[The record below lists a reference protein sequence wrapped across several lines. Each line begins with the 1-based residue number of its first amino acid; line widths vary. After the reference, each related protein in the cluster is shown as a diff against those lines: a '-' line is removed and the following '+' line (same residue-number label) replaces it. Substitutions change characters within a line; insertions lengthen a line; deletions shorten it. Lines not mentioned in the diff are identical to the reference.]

1 MVTLQSLG
9 IDRLSHDELLALSEA
24 LEQHIHDTR
33 PYTGLSP
40 EHMADL
46 QRRLD
51 DDDANPDEGLP
62 WEEVKRL
69 GRQIIDGRC
78 PE

>member
-33 PYTGLSP
+33 PHTGLSP

-51 DDDANPDEGLP
+51 DDDANPDEGTLI
-62 WEEVKRL
+62 EEAVRTMESLVESRMK
-69 GRQIIDGRC
+69 
-78 PE
+78 P

>member
-9 IDRLSHDELLALSEA
+9 IDRLPHDELVALSEA

-33 PYTGLSP
+33 PHTGLSP
-40 EHMADL
+40 EHLADL

-51 DDDANPDEGLP
+51 DDDVNPDEGIP
-62 WEEVKRL
+62 WEEVKRR
-69 GRQIIDGRC
+69 GREIIEDRC
-78 PE
+78 PQ